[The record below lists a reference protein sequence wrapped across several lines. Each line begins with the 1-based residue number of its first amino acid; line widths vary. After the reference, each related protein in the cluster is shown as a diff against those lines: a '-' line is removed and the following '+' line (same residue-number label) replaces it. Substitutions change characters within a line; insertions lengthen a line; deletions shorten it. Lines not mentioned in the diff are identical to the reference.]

1 MCIYYTYIFL
11 KVKYSPNKRFLYTLK
26 TLIYVKYNQNIKKIK
41 MIWYNIIRKD
51 LMRMKYNIRGD
62 KLEITDAINNYVES
76 KLDRLNKYFKEDDIL
91 ANVLLR
97 VRGNS
102 QIIEVTIP
110 TDKFILRSEEED
122 KDLYAAID
130 LVTDKLERQIRK
142 NKTRLNKQ
150 NTENKYKEFNFDYE
164 VESDETEEDEVIVK
178 RKNIEMKPMDEEEAI
193 LQMNLL
199 GHEFFVYKDMH
210 TDKVCVLYKRK
221 DGNYGIIETNE

>member
-1 MCIYYTYIFL
+1 
-11 KVKYSPNKRFLYTLK
+11 
-26 TLIYVKYNQNIKKIK
+26 
-41 MIWYNIIRKD
+41 
-51 LMRMKYNIRGD
+51 MKYNIRGD
-62 KLEITDAINNYVES
+62 KLVVTDAINNYVES

-91 ANVLLR
+91 ANVLLK

-150 NTENKYKEFNFDYE
+150 NIDNKYKDFNFDYE
-164 VESDETEEDEVIVK
+164 ITTEEETNEDEQIVK

-193 LQMNLL
+193 LEMNLL

-210 TDKVCVLYKRK
+210 TNNICVLYRRK
-221 DGNYGIIETNE
+221 DGNYGLIETN

>member
-1 MCIYYTYIFL
+1 
-11 KVKYSPNKRFLYTLK
+11 
-26 TLIYVKYNQNIKKIK
+26 
-41 MIWYNIIRKD
+41 
-51 LMRMKYNIRGD
+51 MKYNIRGD
-62 KLEITDAINNYVES
+62 KLVVTDAINNYAKS

-97 VRGNS
+97 VRGTS

-142 NKTRLNKQ
+142 NKTRLKKQ
-150 NTENKYKEFNFDYE
+150 NIDNKYKDFNFDYE
-164 VESDETEEDEVIVK
+164 LLNEEESSEEEKIVK

-193 LQMNLL
+193 LEMNLL

-210 TDKVCVLYKRK
+210 TNNICIIYKRK
-221 DGNYGIIETNE
+221 DGNYGLIETK

>member
-1 MCIYYTYIFL
+1 ME
-11 KVKYSPNKRFLYTLK
+11 V
-26 TLIYVKYNQNIKKIK
+26 
-41 MIWYNIIRKD
+41 
-51 LMRMKYNIRGD
+51 
-62 KLEITDAINNYVES
+62 TDAINNYVES

-142 NKTRLNKQ
+142 NKTRLNRQ
-150 NTENKYKEFNFDYE
+150 NNTSKELNLDYE
-164 VESDETEEDEVIVK
+164 LLPEEESSEEETIVK
-178 RKNIEMKPMDEEEAI
+178 RKKLEMKPMDEEEAI
-193 LQMNLL
+193 LEMNLL
-199 GHEFFVYKDMH
+199 GHNFFVYKDMNSGS
-210 TDKVCVLYKRK
+210 VNVVYKRK
-221 DGNYGIIETNE
+221 DGNCGLIETK